1 MFGLSRRLA
10 VVIASVAVLG
20 GASYAF
26 LAALSGL
33 PTGTHAGAAQVSV
46 SGYTVSNLAY
56 TYSSSDPDDINQVEF
71 TLDNDAGVVHLQLV
85 GSGTWYACTENA
97 VLTAAA
103 TAPATVWDCD
113 TTAGTQAT
121 VAAQDEIDIVAHT

>member
-10 VVIASVAVLG
+10 VVIASVVILG

-26 LAALSGL
+26 LAALNGL

-46 SGYTVSNLAY
+46 SGYTVSGLTY
-56 TYSSSDPDDINQVEF
+56 TYGANPDNIDQVTF
-71 TLDNDAGVVHLQLV
+71 TLDDAAGVVHLQLV
-85 GSGTWYACTENA
+85 GSGAWYACSED
-97 VLTAAA
+97 AAA
-103 TAPATVWDCD
+103 TALAVAPATVWNCD

-121 VAAQDEIDIVAHT
+121 VTAQDEIDIVAHT

>member
-1 MFGLSRRLA
+1 MFGLSRRLV
-10 VVIASVAVLG
+10 VVIASVVVLG

-33 PTGTHAGAAQVSV
+33 PTGTHAGAATVSV
-46 SGYTVSNLAY
+46 SGYTVSGLTY
-56 TYSSSDPDDINQVEF
+56 TYNASNPDSIDNVEF
-71 TLDNDAGVVHLQLV
+71 TLDDAAGVVHLQLT

-113 TTAGTQAT
+113 TTVGTQAT
-121 VAAQDEIDIVAHT
+121 VTAQDEIDIVAHT

>member
-10 VVIASVAVLG
+10 VVIASVVILG

-26 LAALSGL
+26 LAALNGL

-46 SGYTVSNLAY
+46 SGYTISNLTY
-56 TYSSSDPDDINQVEF
+56 TYNSSNPDDIDQVEF
-71 TLDNDAGVVHLQLV
+71 QLDDNAGVVHLQLDST
-85 GSGTWYACTENA
+85 GAWYACSKNA
-97 VLTAAA
+97 LLTAGAV
-103 TAPATVWDCD
+103 APATVWDCD

-121 VAAQDEIDIVAHT
+121 VTAQDEIDVVAHS

>member
-10 VVIASVAVLG
+10 VVIASVVILG

-26 LAALSGL
+26 LAALNGL

-46 SGYTVSNLAY
+46 SGYTISNLTY
-56 TYSSSDPDDINQVEF
+56 TYNSSNPDDIDQVEF
-71 TLDNDAGVVHLQLV
+71 QLDDNAGVVHLQLDST
-85 GSGTWYACTENA
+85 GAWYASSKNA
-97 VLTAAA
+97 LLTAGAV
-103 TAPATVWDCD
+103 APATVWDCD

-121 VAAQDEIDIVAHT
+121 VTAQDEIDVVAHS

>member
-1 MFGLSRRLA
+1 MFGLSRRLV

-33 PTGTHAGAAQVSV
+33 PTGTHAGAGQVSV

-56 TYSSSDPDDINQVEF
+56 TYSGSNPDDINQVSF
-71 TLDNDAGVVHLQLV
+71 QLDDAAGVVHLQLV
-85 GSGTWYACTENA
+85 GSGTWYACTEDT
-97 VLTAAA
+97 TASALV
-103 TAPATVWDCD
+103 APATVWDCD
-113 TTAGTQAT
+113 TTVGTQAT
-121 VAAQDEIDIVAHT
+121 VTAQDEIDIVAHS

>member
-1 MFGLSRRLA
+1 M
-10 VVIASVAVLG
+10 G

-33 PTGTHAGAAQVSV
+33 PTGTHAGAGSVAV
-46 SGYTVSNLAY
+46 SGYAVSNLNY
-56 TYSSSDPDDINQVEF
+56 TYDSSNPDDINQVQF
-71 TLDNDAGVVHLQLV
+71 QLDDDAGVVHLQLV
-85 GSGTWYACTENA
+85 GGGAWYACSKDA
-97 VLTAAA
+97 VATAAA

-121 VAAQDEIDIVAHT
+121 VTAQDEINIIAHT

>member
-10 VVIASVAVLG
+10 VVIASVVILG

-26 LAALSGL
+26 LAALNGL

-46 SGYTVSNLAY
+46 SGYTISNLSY
-56 TYSSSDPDDINQVEF
+56 TYNSSNPDDIDQVEF
-71 TLDNDAGVVHLQLV
+71 QLDDNAGVVHLQLDSTGV
-85 GSGTWYACTENA
+85 WYACSKNA
-97 VLTAAA
+97 LLTAGAV
-103 TAPATVWDCD
+103 APATIWDCD

-121 VAAQDEIDIVAHT
+121 VTAQDEIDVVAHS

>member
-1 MFGLSRRLA
+1 MFGLSRRLL
-10 VVIASVAVLG
+10 VVIASVVVLG

-33 PTGTHAGAAQVSV
+33 PTGTHAGAGQVSV
-46 SGYTVSNLAY
+46 SGYTASNLNY
-56 TYSSSDPDDINQVEF
+56 TYNAGNPDAIDQVQF
-71 TLDNDAGVVHLQLV
+71 QLDDAAGVVHLQLV
-85 GSGTWYACTENA
+85 ASGTWYACSEDATA
-97 VLTAAA
+97 TAAA

-121 VAAQDEIDIVAHT
+121 VTAQDEIDVIAHT